1 MYTLVRAEIWTIAR
15 TDQGNAVL
23 IRPIGSEIAVPIF
36 IGQLET
42 QSILIGFG
50 DVTIPRPLTH
60 DLMISLIQRLGA
72 ELLRIEITDL
82 KDSTFYARL
91 VFQSTLIDE
100 SEFTLDCRPSD
111 ALALAVRLKCPVYIS
126 EQVVQEAGVSV
137 NLIVD
142 AATASAEQDLQ
153 GFTDE
158 QGEHPRPQDP
168 GEEGIEDELAKD
180 GMPLSTP
187 QSAQA
192 QSKEAQRRALKA
204 ELERAVAAEEYERAA
219 KLRDLLASL
228 GDE

>member
-60 DLMISLIQRLGA
+60 DLMISLIKHLGA

-82 KDSTFYARL
+82 KEGTFYARL
-91 VFQSTLIDE
+91 VLQSTLVDE
-100 SEFTLDCRPSD
+100 NEFTLDCRPSD

-142 AATASAEQDLQ
+142 AATAAEDLQ
-153 GFTDE
+153 NLRDE
-158 QGEHPRPQDP
+158 QGEASQHPED
-168 GEEGIEDELAKD
+168 GIEDEFLRD
-180 GMPLSTP
+180 GMPISPP

-192 QSKEAQRRALKA
+192 QSKEAQRRALQA
-204 ELERAVAAEEYERAA
+204 ELEKAVANEEYERAA

-228 GDE
+228 GEG

>member
-60 DLMISLIQRLGA
+60 DLMISLIKRLGA

-82 KDSTFYARL
+82 KEGTFYARL
-91 VFQSTLIDE
+91 VLQSTLIDE

-142 AATASAEQDLQ
+142 AATAEQDLQ
-153 GFTDE
+153 DFTDE
-158 QGEHPRPQDP
+158 QGENALSQRPS
-168 GEEGIEDELAKD
+168 EAIEDEFAKD

-187 QSAQA
+187 QSAQT

-228 GDE
+228 GED

>member
-1 MYTLVRAEIWTIAR
+1 MYTLVRAEIWTIAQ
-15 TDQGNAVL
+15 TNQGNAVL

-60 DLMISLIQRLGA
+60 DLMISVIKHLGA

-82 KDSTFYARL
+82 KDGTFYARL
-91 VFQSTLIDE
+91 VIQSTLIDE

-111 ALALAVRLKCPVYIS
+111 ALALAVRLKCPLYIS

-142 AATASAEQDLQ
+142 AATASAEQDLKN
-153 GFTDE
+153 FTDE
-158 QGEHPRPQDP
+158 QGEIDKTPN
-168 GEEGIEDELAKD
+168 EGIEDEFLRE
-180 GMPLSTP
+180 GMAMSPP

-204 ELERAVAAEEYERAA
+204 ELDKAVANEEYERAA

-228 GDE
+228 GDD

>member
-60 DLMISLIQRLGA
+60 DLMISLIKHLGA

-82 KDSTFYARL
+82 KEGTFFARL
-91 VFQSTLIDE
+91 VMQSTLIDE

-153 GFTDE
+153 NFTDE
-158 QGEHPRPQDP
+158 QGEVNKGP
-168 GEEGIEDELAKD
+168 GEGIEDEFLRD
-180 GMPLSTP
+180 GMSMSAP

-204 ELERAVAAEEYERAA
+204 ELDKAVANEEYERAA

-228 GDE
+228 GDD

>member
-23 IRPIGSEIAVPIF
+23 IRPIGSEISVPIF

-60 DLMISLIQRLGA
+60 DLMISLIKHLGA

-82 KDSTFYARL
+82 KEGTFYARL
-91 VFQSTLIDE
+91 VLQSALIDE

-142 AATASAEQDLQ
+142 AATASAEQDLRDLTNDQ
-153 GFTDE
+153 QEGT
-158 QGEHPRPQDP
+158 QPASS
-168 GEEGIEDELAKD
+168 EGIEEEFLRD
-180 GMPLSTP
+180 GMPLSPP

-192 QSKEAQRRALKA
+192 QSKEAKRRALQA
-204 ELERAVAAEEYERAA
+204 ELEKAVANEEYERAA

-228 GDE
+228 GDD

>member
-60 DLMISLIQRLGA
+60 DLMISLIKHLGA

-82 KDSTFYARL
+82 KEGTFYARL
-91 VFQSTLIDE
+91 VLQSTLVDE
-100 SEFTLDCRPSD
+100 NEFTLDCRPSD

-142 AATASAEQDLQ
+142 AAAASAAEDLQ
-153 GFTDE
+153 NLTDDQQE
-158 QGEHPRPQDP
+158 GNQSRS
-168 GEEGIEDELAKD
+168 EGIEDEFLRE
-180 GMPLSTP
+180 GMPISPP

-192 QSKEAQRRALKA
+192 QSKEAQRKALKA
-204 ELERAVAAEEYERAA
+204 ELDQAVANEEYERAA

-228 GDE
+228 GDD

>member
-60 DLMISLIQRLGA
+60 DLMISLIKHLGA

-82 KDSTFYARL
+82 KEGTFYARL
-91 VFQSTLIDE
+91 VLQSTLIDE

-142 AATASAEQDLQ
+142 AATASAAEDLQ
-153 GFTDE
+153 NLADDQQEGN
-158 QGEHPRPQDP
+158 RPQSD
-168 GEEGIEDELAKD
+168 GIEDEFLRG
-180 GMPLSTP
+180 GMPLSPP

-192 QSKEAQRRALKA
+192 QSKEVQRQALKA
-204 ELERAVAAEEYERAA
+204 ELDKAVANEEYERAA

-228 GDE
+228 GDD

>member
-60 DLMISLIQRLGA
+60 DLMISLIKRLGA

-82 KDSTFYARL
+82 KEGTFYARL
-91 VFQSTLIDE
+91 VLQSTLIDE

-153 GFTDE
+153 NYTNE
-158 QGEHPRPQDP
+158 QGEQPIQPSP
-168 GEEGIEDELAKD
+168 AEGIEDTFKKD
-180 GMPLSTP
+180 GKPLSSP

-192 QSKEAQRRALKA
+192 QSKEALRRALQA

-228 GDE
+228 GED

>member
-60 DLMISLIQRLGA
+60 DLMISLIKHLGA

-82 KDSTFYARL
+82 KEGTFYARL
-91 VFQSTLIDE
+91 VLQSTLVDE
-100 SEFTLDCRPSD
+100 NEFMLDCRPSD

-142 AATASAEQDLQ
+142 AATASAAEDLQ
-153 GFTDE
+153 NLADDQQEGN
-158 QGEHPRPQDP
+158 QSRN
-168 GEEGIEDELAKD
+168 EGIEDEFLRD
-180 GMPLSTP
+180 GMPISPP

-192 QSKEAQRRALKA
+192 QSKEAQRRALQA
-204 ELERAVAAEEYERAA
+204 ELERAVANEEYERAA
-219 KLRDLLASL
+219 KLRDLLAAL
-228 GDE
+228 GED

>member
-60 DLMISLIQRLGA
+60 DLMISLIKHLGA

-82 KDSTFYARL
+82 KEGTFYARL
-91 VFQSTLIDE
+91 VLQSTLVE
-100 SEFTLDCRPSD
+100 ENEFTLDCRPSD

-142 AATASAEQDLQ
+142 AATASAAEDLQ
-153 GFTDE
+153 NLTDDQQE
-158 QGEHPRPQDP
+158 GNQSRN
-168 GEEGIEDELAKD
+168 EGIEDEFLRE
-180 GMPLSTP
+180 GMPISPP

-192 QSKEAQRRALKA
+192 QSKEAQRRALQA
-204 ELERAVAAEEYERAA
+204 ELEKAVANEEYERAA
-219 KLRDLLASL
+219 KLRDLLAAL
-228 GDE
+228 GED

>member
-60 DLMISLIQRLGA
+60 DLMISLIKHLGA

-82 KDSTFYARL
+82 KEGTFYARL
-91 VFQSTLIDE
+91 VLQSTLMNE

-111 ALALAVRLKCPVYIS
+111 ALALAVRFKCPVYIS

-142 AATASAEQDLQ
+142 AATASAEEDLKN
-153 GFTDE
+153 FYDE
-158 QGEHPRPQDP
+158 QGEPNKAP
-168 GEEGIEDELAKD
+168 GEGIEDEFRRD
-180 GMPLSTP
+180 GMPLSPP
-187 QSAQA
+187 QSAQV

-204 ELERAVAAEEYERAA
+204 ELDKAVAAEEYERAA

>member
-60 DLMISLIQRLGA
+60 DLMISLIKHLGA

-82 KDSTFYARL
+82 KEGTFYARL
-91 VFQSTLIDE
+91 VLQSTLVE
-100 SEFTLDCRPSD
+100 ENEFMLDCRPSD

-142 AATASAEQDLQ
+142 AATASAAEDLQ
-153 GFTDE
+153 NLADDQQEGN
-158 QGEHPRPQDP
+158 QSRN
-168 GEEGIEDELAKD
+168 EGIEDEFLRD
-180 GMPLSTP
+180 GMPISPP

-192 QSKEAQRRALKA
+192 QSKEAQRRALQA
-204 ELERAVAAEEYERAA
+204 ELERAVANEEYERAA
-219 KLRDLLASL
+219 KLRDLLAAL
-228 GDE
+228 GED

>member
-42 QSILIGFG
+42 HSILIGFG

-60 DLMISLIQRLGA
+60 DLMISLIKHLGA

-82 KDSTFYARL
+82 KEGTFYARL
-91 VFQSTLIDE
+91 VLQSTLVDE
-100 SEFTLDCRPSD
+100 NEFMLDCRPSD

-142 AATASAEQDLQ
+142 AATASAAEDLQ
-153 GFTDE
+153 NLTDD
-158 QGEHPRPQDP
+158 QQ
-168 GEEGIEDELAKD
+168 EGNQSRSEGLEDEFLRD
-180 GMPLSTP
+180 GMPLSP
-187 QSAQA
+187 RQSAQA
-192 QSKEAQRRALKA
+192 QSKEAQRKALKA
-204 ELERAVAAEEYERAA
+204 ELDQAVANEEYERAA

-228 GDE
+228 GDD

>member
-60 DLMISLIQRLGA
+60 DLMISLIKHLGA
-72 ELLRIEITDL
+72 ALLRIEITDL

-91 VFQSTLIDE
+91 VLQSTLIDE

-142 AATASAEQDLQ
+142 AATASAEQELHN
-153 GFTDE
+153 FTDE
-158 QGEHPRPQDP
+158 QGESPKDQ
-168 GEEGIEDELAKD
+168 GVAESIEEEFLREGR
-180 GMPLSTP
+180 PLSPP

-192 QSKEAQRRALKA
+192 QSKEAQRQALQA
-204 ELERAVAAEEYERAA
+204 ELERAVANEEYERAA

-228 GDE
+228 GEE